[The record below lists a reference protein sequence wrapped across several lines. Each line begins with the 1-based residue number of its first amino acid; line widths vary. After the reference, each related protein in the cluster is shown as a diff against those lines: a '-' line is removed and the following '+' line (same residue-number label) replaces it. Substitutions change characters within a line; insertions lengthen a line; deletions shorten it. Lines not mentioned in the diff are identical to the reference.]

1 MHHKAFHSALFFL
14 MVLSAAC
21 VYGDNNILTNPG
33 FERGRDGWFERTCAI
48 EAVTSPVHS
57 GTGSLKV
64 LRRTQTWQGAKQ
76 SLFGKIVQGKTYK
89 ISAWVRLDNARSDFI
104 AISVEKQDDSGI
116 NYINVAGAT
125 VTDTGW
131 VQLSGEFTLDVTGI
145 LTVLDIY
152 FEGPKPGVNFYID
165 DVQAV
170 GPVVENPKNIP
181 AKPEAAGQIDVDIRH
196 QKIEGLG
203 ASTAFYTPN
212 LVNHQKKNELY
223 NLLFRDLN
231 LDILR
236 IQNYYNIN
244 TQNFNETVEIIKNG
258 QAALGRNIK
267 IMISSWSPPV
277 YLKSNANL
285 IGGTLKKNNGKFV
298 YDEFAEWW
306 YESLIALKKE
316 GINVE
321 YLNIQNEPDYS
332 APYISCVFA
341 AAESSDLTQ
350 AGYDKAFEAVW
361 QKLNAEMGTEMPKM
375 LAPESSSLGHS
386 ERYIKNLDNLD
397 HVYGYAHHLYNCS
410 FCGNFPDRFIPTM
423 NRFNELV
430 SLFGNKPKFQ
440 TEFEVEPIK
449 WTGAMSTALLIHNSM
464 TIEETAAYL
473 YWDLFWN
480 PDSGLVSINDPVSY
494 TINPSYYTFKQYSA
508 FINAGWQHVESST
521 DNTGLRISAYI
532 SPDNQKL
539 TAVIINTSG
548 DVDISLHLKLQ
559 NFSVSK
565 GEIYRSSEKEN
576 CALVGKYNRKR
587 LLKLPANSVTTLS
600 LVVGKK

>member
-1 MHHKAFHSALFFL
+1 MIGKSFFCSL
-14 MVLSAAC
+14 IIVTVLSLASA
-21 VYGDNNILTNPG
+21 YGDDNIVVNPG

-48 EAVTSPVHS
+48 EAVASPVHS

-64 LRRTQTWQGAKQ
+64 LRRTQNWQGVKQ
-76 SLFGKIVQGKTYK
+76 SLFGKIVQEKTYK
-89 ISAWVRLDNARSDFI
+89 ISAWIRLDNDRSDFV

-165 DVQAV
+165 DVQVV
-170 GPVVENPKNIP
+170 GPKVEISKSIP
-181 AKPEAAGQIDVDIRH
+181 AKPEAAGQIDVDARH
-196 QKIEGLG
+196 QRIEGLG
-203 ASTAFYTPN
+203 ASTAFYTPA
-212 LVNHQKKNELY
+212 LVNHKKKDELY

-236 IQNYYNIN
+236 IQNYYDIN
-244 TQNFNETVEIIKNG
+244 PQNFNETVEIIKKG
-258 QAALGRNIK
+258 QAALGRDMK
-267 IMISSWSPPV
+267 IMVSSWSPPV

-285 IGGTLKKNNGKFV
+285 IGGTLKKNNGNFV
-298 YDEFAEWW
+298 YDEYAQWW
-306 YESLIALKKE
+306 YKSLVALKKE
-316 GINVE
+316 GVSVE

-341 AAESSDLTQ
+341 ATESSDPTQ
-350 AGYDKAFEAVW
+350 AGYDKAFETVW
-361 QKLNAEMGTEMPKM
+361 QKLNTEMDPDMPKM

-386 ERYIKNLDNLD
+386 ERYIENLDSLS

-410 FCGNFPDRFIPTM
+410 FCGDFPDRFIPTIK
-423 NRFNELV
+423 RFNELV
-430 SLFGNKPKFQ
+430 SQYGNKPKFQ
-440 TEFEVEPIK
+440 TEFEVAPVN
-449 WTGAMSTALLIHNSM
+449 WTGAMSTALLIHNAM
-464 TIEETAAYL
+464 TVEQVSAYL

-480 PDSGLVSINDPVSY
+480 PDSGLISINSPVSF

-508 FINAGWQHVESST
+508 FIDAGWQRVDAST
-521 DNTGLRISAYI
+521 DNSGVRISAYI

-539 TAVIINTSG
+539 TAVIINTTTDIAISLDLAIKNFSIAKG
-548 DVDISLHLKLQ
+548 DV
-559 NFSVSK
+559 
-565 GEIYRSSEKEN
+565 YRSSQTEN
-576 CALVGKYNRKR
+576 CVRVGSYNKQAP
-587 LLKLPANSVTTLS
+587 LKLPANSVITLS
-600 LVVGKK
+600 LSVTGE